1 VKRQLSTVA
10 TTEINIGNLSDGVNF
25 VTTVARRTPE
35 ALCTDIFVSI
45 TATLTASLKN
55 AKLSAPDIE
64 EVLLVGG
71 SAKMPRV
78 IDLVTVF
85 FKQPPV
91 AVENSGQLVA
101 LGASLLSVPPE
112 ESPLNPAGVLALEV
126 LDNSIG

>member
-1 VKRQLSTVA
+1 MNFI
-10 TTEINIGNLSDGVNF
+10 TTI
-25 VTTVARRTPE
+25 TRRTLE
-35 ALCTDIFVSI
+35 SLCTDLFVSI
-45 TATLTASLKN
+45 TETLTTSLKN
-55 AKLSAPDIE
+55 AKLTSSDIQ

-78 IDLVTVF
+78 VDLVTGF

-91 AVENSGQLVA
+91 SVENSGQLVA